1 MQATTET
8 NLFMSKP
15 NNQSSNMGIQ
25 TEVWRQDIVE
35 NLFPANQFSNYATN
49 HDMHVV
55 EGALVHIAR
64 AGAKPTVVKN
74 RTVLPASVA
83 TRTDTDLQ
91 YALSEYSTNPVYL
104 KNAQKYELS
113 YDMRM
118 SVMGEHIAALRETIH
133 DELLL
138 AWVGEAEGLGAL
150 PGGNILAT
158 SGPNVGNRNKLTLD
172 DLLTVKRQ
180 MDKANVPDE
189 GRCLLLPPELYGD
202 LFSIEELINI
212 EATGRATLPKGVVAQ
227 VLGFNVLQRSYT
239 PVYDGSLS
247 LKPRS
252 AGVTSNDRLSAI
264 AWSRYSVSRALGEV
278 QLYERVDDPTY
289 YGDIYSA
296 SVRAGGMRLRN
307 EGVFVLVQG
316 ND

>member
-1 MQATTET
+1 
-8 NLFMSKP
+8 
-15 NNQSSNMGIQ
+15 MGIQ

-35 NLFPANQFSNYATN
+35 NLFPSNQFSNYATN
-49 HDMHVV
+49 HDMHVL

-74 RTVLPASVA
+74 RTQLPAAVG

-104 KNAQKYELS
+104 KNTQKYELS

-118 SVMGEHIAALRETIH
+118 SIMGEHIAALRETIH

-138 AWVGEAEGLGAL
+138 AWVGEAEGLGEL
-150 PGGNILAT
+150 PTQNLLQSTGT
-158 SGPNVGNRNKLTLD
+158 NVGGKNRIVLD
-172 DLLTVKRQ
+172 DLLRIKQR

-202 LFSIEELINI
+202 LFNIPEMLNI
-212 EATGRATLPKGVVAQ
+212 EAMGRTTLPKGVVAQ
-227 VLGFNVLQRSYT
+227 VLGFNIVQRSYT
-239 PVYDGSLS
+239 PVYDDELAI
-247 LKPRS
+247 KPRNANV
-252 AGVTSNDRLSAI
+252 AGTDRLSAV

-296 SVRAGGMRLRN
+296 SVRAGGIRLRN
-307 EGVFVLVQG
+307 EGVYVLVQG